1 MDCGIYSADDDAG
14 DDAGDDDDSTAGAG
28 VPLAASSFA
37 MYRATASSPGEL
49 IAPGSV

>member
-1 MDCGIYSADDDAG
+1 VDDDADDDA
-14 DDAGDDDDSTAGAG
+14 DDDDSTAGA
-28 VPLAASSFA
+28 VFPLAASSFA